1 MQYYLSAKNNSSA
14 FEKLDYD
21 VLGATGKRRK
31 SENHVVCQILCAE
44 TVTYWAA
51 LHQHSGWN
59 MYKEGD
65 WKNLYLLQIW

>member
-44 TVTYWAA
+44 TVTY
-51 LHQHSGWN
+51 
-59 MYKEGD
+59 
-65 WKNLYLLQIW
+65 